1 MKNLVYTTR
10 FICIL
15 TTYFVIINKKS
26 CNMTGYTVNTT
37 KIIVSLTIMTGTQ
50 TICFVYPAIRIVT
63 LTELI
68 LVFPKS
74 IVEYS

>member
-1 MKNLVYTTR
+1 
-10 FICIL
+10 
-15 TTYFVIINKKS
+15 
-26 CNMTGYTVNTT
+26 MTGYTVNTT

-50 TICFVYPAIRIVT
+50 TICFVYSAIRIVT